1 MVSLFF
7 IKSYDYR
14 QLLALLVAQRC
25 SDLLNLQL
33 FGIVTHLLTNKRKVN
48 PMKNEEKNQLKLY
61 NQLKL
66 LGFRGIHHPVIGK
79 LIVFSLLFLSL
90 AVLDLS
96 LGSPRLRS
104 KNNELVSSLIT
115 NDSEFESDTL
125 PEKEKKITRWWD
137 EAHLSLYEENMLQTI
152 IDRKYT
158 SKLALKATRRARRLN
173 SKGNCLRAVKFSLL
187 EVLKELNNE
196 TTFLNP
202 DLLSCDPGRHPYS
215 YHAAVSAEHF
225 RKWAE
230 DNPLSLF
237 KELHLADVSHVPGIK
252 IEEGFILVYEKSQY
266 GFHHRY
272 GHIEV
277 VTNTRPLTACSDHC
291 RKIKTY
297 RKPSLILAPVKN
309 YAPLYTFNDTSR
321 KLNSKHSS

>member
-1 MVSLFF
+1 
-7 IKSYDYR
+7 
-14 QLLALLVAQRC
+14 
-25 SDLLNLQL
+25 
-33 FGIVTHLLTNKRKVN
+33 
-48 PMKNEEKNQLKLY
+48 MKNEEKNQLKLF

-66 LGFRGIHHPVIGK
+66 LVSRGIHHPVIVK
-79 LIVFSLLFLSL
+79 LIVVSLIFLSL

-96 LGSPRLRS
+96 LGSPRLLS
-104 KNNELVSSLIT
+104 KPRELMSSFIHDDTDTANNT
-115 NDSEFESDTL
+115 PSETQEN
-125 PEKEKKITRWWD
+125 PTRWWD
-137 EAHLSLYEENMLQTI
+137 EAHLSLYEENMMQTL
-152 IDRKYT
+152 IDREYT
-158 SKLALKATRRARRLN
+158 GKLAFKATRRARRLN

-187 EVLKELNNE
+187 EVLKELNSGN
-196 TTFLNP
+196 TFLDP
-202 DLLSCDPGRHPYS
+202 DLLSCDPGKHPYS

-225 RKWAE
+225 RKWAA

-266 GFHHRY
+266 GFHNRY

-277 VTNTRPLTACSDHC
+277 VTNTHPLTACSDHC

-309 YAPLYTFNDTSR
+309 YAPLYTFNDASKKLTSE
-321 KLNSKHSS
+321 HSS